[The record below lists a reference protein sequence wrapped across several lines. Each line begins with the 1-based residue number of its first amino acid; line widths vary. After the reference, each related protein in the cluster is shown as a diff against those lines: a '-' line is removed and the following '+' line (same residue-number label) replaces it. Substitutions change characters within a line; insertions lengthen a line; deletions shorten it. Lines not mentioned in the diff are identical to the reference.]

1 MSNVRVALKS
11 SWLPSEAGGYPYPSA
26 RGDRGGLGAQDVVE
40 IPTFHRIEWY
50 MDEVARLRAAGSLM
64 VRLYAM
70 LGGVTAHQD
79 APTAWP

>member
-1 MSNVRVALKS
+1 
-11 SWLPSEAGGYPYPSA
+11 
-26 RGDRGGLGAQDVVE
+26 VVE

-50 MDEVARLRAAGSLM
+50 TDEVARLRAAGSLM

-79 APTAWP
+79 APTE